1 MDLHIGDNIIYQDI
15 YGDSFKGVVIDVST
29 NDNEEITGYFT
40 LTDSGS
46 YIHFHASSLN
56 WVRLEQPVSVPRKS
70 PSSGV

>member
-15 YGDSFKGVVIDVST
+15 YGDSFKGVIIDVCT
-29 NDNEEITGYFT
+29 NDDEEITGYFT

-56 WVRLEQPVSVPRKS
+56 WVHLEQPVSVSRQS
-70 PSSGV
+70 PSSSI